1 MSKQIMSRWPFLI
14 GTLFVVAAL
23 SLYLFNTYENQKA
36 KEQVE
41 NVLLLIHEDIPNLEM
56 KQENSTVI
64 EKPLAIQNGVEINQF
79 IPDYILNPAMEMPT
93 VEVEGNNY
101 IGTLYFPSLQAELPV
116 MSNWSYS
123 NLKVSPCLYTGS
135 IYTGNAVIA
144 AHNYTCHFGHLFNLS
159 PSDVVHFTDAD
170 GNAFSYVVVVIEV
183 LEPTAI
189 EYMTDGRYELSLFT
203 CTLGGASRF
212 TVRCQLL

>member
-1 MSKQIMSRWPFLI
+1 MSRWPFLI

-64 EKPLAIQNGVEINQF
+64 EKPLAIPNGVEINQF

-144 AHNYTCHFGHLFNLS
+144 ARNYTCHSGHLFNLS

>member
-1 MSKQIMSRWPFLI
+1 MSRWPFLI

-64 EKPLAIQNGVEINQF
+64 EKPLAIPNGVEINQF

-144 AHNYTCHFGHLFNLS
+144 AYNYTCHSGHLFNLS

>member
-64 EKPLAIQNGVEINQF
+64 EKPLAIPNGVEINQF

>member
-1 MSKQIMSRWPFLI
+1 MSRWPFLI

-64 EKPLAIQNGVEINQF
+64 EKPLAIPNGVENNQF

>member
-1 MSKQIMSRWPFLI
+1 M
-14 GTLFVVAAL
+14 
-23 SLYLFNTYENQKA
+23 
-36 KEQVE
+36 
-41 NVLLLIHEDIPNLEM
+41 
-56 KQENSTVI
+56 
-64 EKPLAIQNGVEINQF
+64 
-79 IPDYILNPAMEMPT
+79 
-93 VEVEGNNY
+93 
-101 IGTLYFPSLQAELPV
+101 
-116 MSNWSYS
+116 
-123 NLKVSPCLYTGS
+123 
-135 IYTGNAVIA
+135 IA

-183 LEPTAI
+183 LGPTAI

>member
-1 MSKQIMSRWPFLI
+1 MSRWPFLI

-64 EKPLAIQNGVEINQF
+64 EKPLAIPNGVEINQF